1 MTYRAWQ
8 VNRPDEQAAAKLAAQ
23 IGAPKLLARVLTARG
38 LDTPEKAMGLLG
50 QDVPLTDPM
59 RMKDMD
65 KAVERILR
73 AIDEEE
79 KMVVFGDYDVDG
91 VTATALLYSHL
102 RNMGADVRCMLPSRE
117 GEGYGLS
124 EKVIRSLADK
134 GYRLIITVDNGISA
148 GAEAELAAQLGV
160 DLVVTDH
167 HLPPRQLPK
176 AVAVVDPMRTDDES
190 PYKGFSGAGV
200 AFKLCCALDGCPPE
214 ELLDFCGDLAA
225 IGTVADVM
233 DLTGE
238 NRTLVRRGLEALQN
252 SGRPGIEALLEVSG
266 MGGRTV
272 TADTI
277 SYTLAPRLNAAGR
290 MDSAA
295 LALQLLLCED
305 AERAADLAAR
315 LNQCNQD
322 RQNAEQEILARVNEQ
337 LDADPARKNDRV
349 LVVWGDAFHPGVTG
363 IVASRLVERYGRP
376 AIVISMQGD
385 EGKGSGRSIE
395 GFHLHQAISAC
406 QELLVRFGGHA
417 LAAGLSIRRENLEA
431 FRQQINAWA
440 AKTYP
445 LPQQPPLRLDVP
457 VRLDEVT
464 VEEVQGLDY
473 LAPCGHGNPAPL
485 FLVENAIVDG
495 VYPMGDG
502 RHSRV
507 RLRQGTAGLYLAC
520 FGVAP
525 ANIPYQPG
533 DRVDAAVSFSVYEG
547 RNGPMVSGRARELRP
562 AGLGNEPARQA
573 ALYEAWRSGAHLD
586 GQQRTLLKPERD
598 DTVALY
604 RQLRSGRVDANDLQ
618 PLFACMGPQQT
629 GKTLVSLEALT
640 ELNLIAVEETEGAR
654 RYVLVPTKEKK
665 DLASA
670 PVLRAMMEE

>member
-50 QDVPLTDPM
+50 QDAPLTDPM
-59 RMKDMD
+59 LMKDMD

-73 AIDEEE
+73 AIDDEE

-148 GAEAELAAQLGV
+148 GAEAELAAQLGL

-167 HLPPRQLPK
+167 HLPPQQLPK
-176 AVAVVDPMRTDDES
+176 AVAVVDPMRADDES

-305 AERAADLAAR
+305 AERAADLAGR

-406 QELLVRFGGHA
+406 QEMLVRFGGHA

-431 FRQQINAWA
+431 FRKQINAWA

-495 VYPMGDG
+495 VYPMG
-502 RHSRV
+502 V
-507 RLRQGTAGLYLAC
+507 AATAGC
-520 FGVAP
+520 GC
-525 ANIPYQPG
+525 
-533 DRVDAAVSFSVYEG
+533 
-547 RNGPMVSGRARELRP
+547 GRA
-562 AGLGNEPARQA
+562 
-573 ALYEAWRSGAHLD
+573 
-586 GQQRTLLKPERD
+586 
-598 DTVALY
+598 
-604 RQLRSGRVDANDLQ
+604 
-618 PLFACMGPQQT
+618 PQ
-629 GKTLVSLEALT
+629 GC
-640 ELNLIAVEETEGAR
+640 IW
-654 RYVLVPTKEKK
+654 P
-665 DLASA
+665 ASA
-670 PVLRAMMEE
+670 WPRPTSRISPETGWTQR